1 MTGLALVTGAAGFIG
16 SHVVRHLHAEG
27 LKVVG
32 IGHAAVRRG
41 ASPACRWH
49 ESDIDLP
56 ALRAL
61 QCVPDVVIHCAGSAS
76 VGRSIADPAAER
88 SRTLD
93 SAAAVLDF
101 VVASASRARLVL
113 ISSAAVYGNA
123 AIQPIEEGAVLAPVS
138 PYGEYK
144 MQAEEMWRSHSA
156 RHGLAGVIVRLFS
169 VYGEGL
175 RKQLLW
181 DACIKLCAG
190 NNEFGGT
197 GEESRDWLH
206 VADAARLL
214 VLAGRFAASD
224 CPVVNGGSGRA
235 ISVREVLSELSS
247 ALGLDLLPRFNG
259 IARPGDPVRY
269 LADIA
274 RARTLGWQPRLEWR
288 EGICRYAHWFRSG
301 AP

>member
-1 MTGLALVTGAAGFIG
+1 MSGMALVTGAVGFIG
-16 SHVVRHLHAEG
+16 SHVARQLLAEG
-27 LKVVG
+27 FEVVG
-32 IGHAAVRRG
+32 IGHAAARDG
-41 ASPACRWH
+41 ATSAGRWH

-61 QCVPDVVIHCAGSAS
+61 KCVPDIVIHCAGSAS

-93 SAAAVLDF
+93 SAAAVLEF
-101 VVASASRARLVL
+101 AAANVPRARLVL

-123 AIQPIEEGAVLAPVS
+123 AIQPIGEGAVLAPVS

-144 MQAEEMWRSHSA
+144 MLTEQMWRSHAA
-156 RHGLAGVIVRLFS
+156 RHGLSGVIVRLFS

-181 DACIKLCAG
+181 DACTKLCAG

-206 VADAARLL
+206 VADAAGLL
-214 VLAGRFAASD
+214 VMAGRHAAPS
-224 CPVVNGGSGRA
+224 CPVVNGGSGQA
-235 ISVREVLSELSS
+235 IAVREVLSELCT
-247 ALGLDLLPRFNG
+247 ALGLGLIPCFNG
-259 IARPGDPVRY
+259 IARPGDPMRY
-269 LADIA
+269 LADIMRA
-274 RARTLGWQPRLEWR
+274 RAWGWQPRLEWR
-288 EGICRYAHWFRSG
+288 EGIRRYAHWFRSG
-301 AP
+301 AH

>member
-1 MTGLALVTGAAGFIG
+1 MQ
-16 SHVVRHLHAEG
+16 
-27 LKVVG
+27 
-32 IGHAAVRRG
+32 
-41 ASPACRWH
+41 
-49 ESDIDLP
+49 ESDINLP
-56 ALRAL
+56 ALHAL
-61 QCVPDVVIHCAGSAS
+61 RCVPDIVIHCAGSAS
-76 VGRSIADPAAER
+76 VGRSITDPDAER

-101 VVASASRARLVL
+101 AAVTAPRAHLVL

-123 AIQPIEEGAVLAPVS
+123 AIQPIEEGAALAPVS
-138 PYGEYK
+138 PYGDYK
-144 MQAEEMWRSHSA
+144 LQAEEMWRSHA
-156 RHGLAGVIVRLFS
+156 GRHGLAGTIVRLFS

-181 DACIKLCAG
+181 DACNKLSVG

-214 VLAGRFAASD
+214 VLAGRYAAPN
-224 CPVVNGGSGRA
+224 CPVVNGGFGRA
-235 ISVREVLSELSS
+235 VTVREILSELSS
-247 ALGLDLLPRFNG
+247 ALRSDLAPRFNG

-274 RARTLGWQPRLEWR
+274 RARAWGWQPRVEWR
-288 EGICRYAHWFRSG
+288 DGIRRYAHWFRSG
-301 AP
+301 AL